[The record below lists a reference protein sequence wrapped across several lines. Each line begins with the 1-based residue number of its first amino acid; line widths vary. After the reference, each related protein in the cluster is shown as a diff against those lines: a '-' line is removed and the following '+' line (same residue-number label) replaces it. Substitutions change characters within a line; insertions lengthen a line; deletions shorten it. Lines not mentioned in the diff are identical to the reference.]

1 MFFKV
6 LAAEE
11 ENIRVLNYAPGPLV
25 TDMADAIINTAE
37 DDELRHSMGG
47 QGLSCIWFWQ
57 VFMGG
62 GGDSTGISFP
72 LD

>member
-37 DDELRHSMGG
+37 DDDLRHSMGG
-47 QGLSCIWFWQ
+47 QGLICI
-57 VFMGG
+57 
-62 GGDSTGISFP
+62 
-72 LD
+72 